1 MNLKTMEN
9 KKINEPPTSPIISLN
24 FLKILV
30 IILGIAILSLIFII
44 CYKLLNGDL
53 SNNKFKQSISSENY
67 ILSLPNESSIKSLD
81 LDGDNILIYTE
92 EKNQKKLI
100 LLIDTKTIKVIKIIN
115 GKNIQIDKQK

>member
-1 MNLKTMEN
+1 MSIKTMEN
-9 KKINEPPTSPIISLN
+9 EKINEPSTSPIISLN

-53 SNNKFKQSISSENY
+53 SDKKFKQNISSEDF
-67 ILSLPNESSIKSLD
+67 ILSLPDESSIKSVS
-81 LDGDNILIYTE
+81 LDGENILIYTE

-100 LLIDTKTIKVIKIIN
+100 LLIDTKKIKVIKIIN
-115 GKNIQIDKQK
+115 GKNIQINKKN

>member
-44 CYKLLNGDL
+44 CYKLLNGNL
-53 SNNKFKQSISSENY
+53 SDNKFKQNISSEDF
-67 ILSLPNESSIKSLD
+67 ILSLPDESSIKSVS
-81 LDGDNILIYTE
+81 LDGENILIYTE
-92 EKNQKKLI
+92 GKNQKKLI
-100 LLIDTKTIKVIKIIN
+100 LLIDAKKIKVITIKN
-115 GKNIQIDKQK
+115 GKNIKIDKQK

>member
-1 MNLKTMEN
+1 MNFKTMKN
-9 KKINEPPTSPIISLN
+9 NKINEPPTSPIISLN

-53 SNNKFKQSISSENY
+53 SNNKFKQSVSSENY
-67 ILSLPNESSIKSLD
+67 ILSLPDESSIKSLE
-81 LDGDNILIYTE
+81 LDGENILIYTE
-92 EKNQKKLI
+92 EQNQRKLI
-100 LLIDTKTIKVIKIIN
+100 LLIDTKKIKVIKIIK

>member
-1 MNLKTMEN
+1 MNFKTMEN

-53 SNNKFKQSISSENY
+53 SNNKFKQSVSSENY
-67 ILSLPNESSIKSLD
+67 ILSLPDESSIKSLE
-81 LDGDNILIYTE
+81 LDGENILIYTE
-92 EKNQKKLI
+92 EKNQRKLI
-100 LLIDTKTIKVIKIIN
+100 LLIDTKKIKVIKIIN

>member
-1 MNLKTMEN
+1 MSLKTMEN

-44 CYKLLNGDL
+44 CYKLLNGNL
-53 SNNKFKQSISSENY
+53 SDNKFKQNISSEDF
-67 ILSLPNESSIKSLD
+67 ILSLPDESSIKSVS
-81 LDGDNILIYTE
+81 LDGENILIYTE

-100 LLIDTKTIKVIKIIN
+100 LLIDAKKIKVITI
-115 GKNIQIDKQK
+115 KNCKDIKIDKQK

>member
-1 MNLKTMEN
+1 MEN
-9 KKINEPPTSPIISLN
+9 KNINKPSTSPIISLN

-53 SNNKFKQSISSENY
+53 SNNKFKQSVSSENY
-67 ILSLPNESSIKSLD
+67 ILSLPEESSIQSLE
-81 LDGDNILIYTE
+81 LDGENILIYTE

-100 LLIDTKTIKVIKIIN
+100 LLIDAKKIKVITIKN
-115 GKNIQIDKQK
+115 GKNIKIDNQK

>member
-44 CYKLLNGDL
+44 CYKLLNDGLNSDKL
-53 SNNKFKQSISSENY
+53 KQSVSSENY
-67 ILSLPNESSIKSLD
+67 ILSLPDESSIKSIE
-81 LDGDNILIYTE
+81 LDGENILIYTE